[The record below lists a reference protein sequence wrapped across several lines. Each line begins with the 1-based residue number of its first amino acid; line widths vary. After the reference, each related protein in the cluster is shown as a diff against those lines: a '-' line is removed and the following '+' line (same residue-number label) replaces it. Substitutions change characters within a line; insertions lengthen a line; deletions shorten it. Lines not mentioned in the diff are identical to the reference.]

1 MLFIQDYLAHEEV
14 KLLKRRE
21 EARRKAEKEKKKEEK
36 RAAARYS
43 NPMAE
48 ERIREVP
55 PSDTRPPESFATS
68 LYPPVEATSTSAPTR
83 HDVAMT
89 VEREKPRDSSR
100 RASDRAIN
108 IIILLSALVLI
119 VTGIVYAYS
128 EQFADDRL
136 RVQDALGVETSGTIA
151 PVIELPEEIPTL
163 EPTATHTA
171 FPPTPDGTTTT
182 TVTPTG
188 TIVSTEPPPT
198 P

>member
-1 MLFIQDYLAHEEV
+1 
-14 KLLKRRE
+14 
-21 EARRKAEKEKKKEEK
+21 
-36 RAAARYS
+36 
-43 NPMAE
+43 
-48 ERIREVP
+48 
-55 PSDTRPPESFATS
+55 
-68 LYPPVEATSTSAPTR
+68 
-83 HDVAMT
+83 MT